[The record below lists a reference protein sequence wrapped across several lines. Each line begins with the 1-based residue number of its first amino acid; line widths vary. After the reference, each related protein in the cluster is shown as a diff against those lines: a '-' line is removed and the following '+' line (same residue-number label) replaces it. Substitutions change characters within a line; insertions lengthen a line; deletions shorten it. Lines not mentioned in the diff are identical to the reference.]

1 MAAGKAAEMEHSAQT
16 HERIQSTSPP
26 GCSSASIPALERS
39 VQQLECNKATLP
51 IATRA
56 GEDTL
61 TKQSTELTRFASV
74 PRPKGPTALHLA
86 VRQGHREAVATLIA
100 HGANTNLV
108 DGEGKTALHV
118 AAELGSHDL
127 IKLLL
132 LHGANV
138 DATASLAN
146 QTATS

>member
-1 MAAGKAAEMEHSAQT
+1 MAPGKAAEIEHIAT
-16 HERIQSTSPP
+16 NHERVQSTPLL
-26 GCSSASIPALERS
+26 GCRNASISALERS
-39 VQQLECNKATLP
+39 VQQLECNKAALP

-56 GEDTL
+56 GEDML
-61 TKQSTELTRFASV
+61 TKQSTELTSFTNGTRL
-74 PRPKGPTALHLA
+74 KGPTALHLA

-146 QTATS
+146 QTAIS